1 MRDANDGAGE
11 GLWVTFEA
19 EALPH
24 VPRLF
29 RLAMWLERNRS
40 DAEDLV
46 QETLAQ
52 ALQSFHRFEPGTNC
66 RAWLVTIMYH
76 LRANRLRARA
86 RLSIVHDEHHHIAD
100 TVPIAPSVPDR
111 LTGPLAD
118 VLMAGANGASHTGE
132 TGWETLERLERD
144 GLFLMPLDANRRW
157 FRYHR
162 LFADYLRER
171 LGREHAELVPELYR
185 RAAAWHEQEDMLV
198 EAIDL
203 LMAAPDHPAAA
214 ALIARVAPTVLVL
227 LEATHYRQTAE
238 AGKHN
243 RTANFGNERF
253 CAFSARS

>member
-111 LTGPLAD
+111 LTD
-118 VLMAGANGASHTGE
+118 EEV
-132 TGWETLERLERD
+132 
-144 GLFLMPLDANRRW
+144 LDA
-157 FRYHR
+157 
-162 LFADYLRER
+162 LR
-171 LGREHAELVPELYR
+171 AIPE
-185 RAAAWHEQEDMLV
+185 AHQQ
-198 EAIDL
+198 
-203 LMAAPDHPAAA
+203 
-214 ALIARVAPTVLVL
+214 LVL
-227 LEATHYRQTAE
+227 LCDVEELTYREAAE
-238 AGKHN
+238 ALSIPMGTVMSRLHRARALLRAHLAHMAACVGRGGDR
-243 RTANFGNERF
+243 RTER
-253 CAFSARS
+253 APRES